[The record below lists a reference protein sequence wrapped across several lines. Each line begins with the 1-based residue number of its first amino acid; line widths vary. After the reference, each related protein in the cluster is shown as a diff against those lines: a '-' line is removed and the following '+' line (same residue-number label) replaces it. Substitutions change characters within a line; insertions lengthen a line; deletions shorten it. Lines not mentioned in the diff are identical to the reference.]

1 MEGRASLAGARVV
14 RLMPGEDARRSI
26 FRLGWRLGSRDSAS
40 QDFRGYVYGKIYGSG
55 NEAQMVGVLVEGQG
69 FGSIIAGGNLYYGF
83 EQHADELAGTVVIL
97 RHCS

>member
-1 MEGRASLAGARVV
+1 MAGARVV

-26 FRLGWRLGSRDSAS
+26 FFGLGLRLGGRGSDFD
-40 QDFRGYVYGKIYGSG
+40 DFRGYVDEEIYGSG